1 MRLDHLLSEISRHG
15 GSRAATPFLPV
26 LPFPHIPL
34 ADLLIGERETRTWGY
49 SSVARA
55 VALQAIGLGF
65 KSPYLQRTRSLT
77 VQGKGEESARSLL
90 PERQV
95 TRERRERPWWPGA

>member
-1 MRLDHLLSEISRHG
+1 MRGSAASNAVRGERDA
-15 GSRAATPFLPV
+15 SRAEPNAERPFSPV
-26 LPFPHIPL
+26 LPFPHIPHRGP
-34 ADLLIGERETRTWGY
+34 AISTHGVEGVARRETHTWGY

-77 VQGKGEESARSLL
+77 TQGKGEEERVDSAA
-90 PERQV
+90 
-95 TRERRERPWWPGA
+95 REAE

>member
-1 MRLDHLLSEISRHG
+1 M
-15 GSRAATPFLPV
+15 
-26 LPFPHIPL
+26 
-34 ADLLIGERETRTWGY
+34 
-49 SSVARA
+49 ARA

-90 PERQV
+90 PERQMSASDES
-95 TRERRERPWWPGA
+95 TRGGLGREPWELRVLSLSSRSFRRAL